1 MKQAYRIKLT
11 IFLTSNVRFAAGF
24 LENQI
29 YNLLDNPNGPFRADY
44 SSITVTEFSQECLL
58 KNNGAKIK

>member
-1 MKQAYRIKLT
+1 MKRAYKVKLT
-11 IFLTSNVRFAAGF
+11 IFITSDIGFTAGF